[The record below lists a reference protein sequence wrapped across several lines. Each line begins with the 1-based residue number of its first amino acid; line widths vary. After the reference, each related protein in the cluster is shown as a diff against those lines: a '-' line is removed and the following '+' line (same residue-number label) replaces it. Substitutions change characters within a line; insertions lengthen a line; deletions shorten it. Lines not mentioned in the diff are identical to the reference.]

1 MDSVHPVHA
10 RKESEIHCLH
20 DVRGKEITASG
31 KIKNQQIID
40 RCEELTRIYREKI
53 SGLFLEVNRMDI
65 DSIVQYKVIL
75 KDEVGSEKT
84 VDGYLFTASFEQR
97 TPTGS
102 TAQNFKKALEHATD
116 KNADVLV
123 AYMKGNGHTQKSVE
137 DGIRKFEPHNSK
149 RFKQIIIVT
158 EKWEGTSP

>member
-1 MDSVHPVHA
+1 
-10 RKESEIHCLH
+10 
-20 DVRGKEITASG
+20 
-31 KIKNQQIID
+31 
-40 RCEELTRIYREKI
+40 
-53 SGLFLEVNRMDI
+53 MDI

-123 AYMKGNGHTQKSVE
+123 AYMRGNGHKA
-137 DGIRKFEPHNSK
+137 
-149 RFKQIIIVT
+149 
-158 EKWEGTSP
+158 